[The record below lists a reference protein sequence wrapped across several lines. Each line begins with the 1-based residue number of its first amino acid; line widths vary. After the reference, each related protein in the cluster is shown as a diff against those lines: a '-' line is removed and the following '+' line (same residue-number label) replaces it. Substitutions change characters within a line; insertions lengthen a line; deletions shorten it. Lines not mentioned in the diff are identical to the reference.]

1 MNYKNIIKLMK
12 KNLNDNDIF
21 VFQSGYRTTDVS
33 NFGGEYAHQ
42 IILKNFKNKV
52 IVFPQ
57 TVNFQ
62 NKNEMKKSMLAYHTN
77 NNYLFMA
84 RDKVSYDMA
93 TKMYDKNRVILYPD
107 IVATLIGN
115 FIKYNEKKEG
125 ILLCLRNDSEKLYSK
140 EMYDKLISKLRNI
153 SQEISVTDTNSSC
166 DFEFDKNKI
175 ESELEAKIH
184 QFAKHKLIITDRYH
198 GTIFSLI
205 ANTKVIVL
213 NSTDHKV
220 VTGVDW
226 FKGIYDGNYYLAKDL
241 DDAFDKAK
249 ELYHRD
255 DVEINKSYFEEHYYS
270 KLRQRIDEI

>member
-1 MNYKNIIKLMK
+1 
-12 KNLNDNDIF
+12 
-21 VFQSGYRTTDVS
+21 
-33 NFGGEYAHQ
+33 
-42 IILKNFKNKV
+42 
-52 IVFPQ
+52 
-57 TVNFQ
+57 
-62 NKNEMKKSMLAYHTN
+62 
-77 NNYLFMA
+77 
-84 RDKVSYDMA
+84 
-93 TKMYDKNRVILYPD
+93 MYDN
-107 IVATLIGN
+107 
-115 FIKYNEKKEG
+115 
-125 ILLCLRNDSEKLYSK
+125 
-140 EMYDKLISKLRNI
+140 LISKLRNI